1 MDPIFWMIALT
12 ALAALGVFAYFMAK
26 PAVARDAVKEK
37 VWTEFEAVAAEVAGL
52 EVVTTEA
59 GWPRLRGIVDSI
71 AIEIDC
77 ENTVSRG
84 LDGMLGLR
92 CRVPGA
98 DAVPSAALWI
108 GDVDALRTQFG
119 RPRPSGDSAGLFDV
133 YTRVEPSASDWWQ
146 DPALHDALSALPGAG
161 LVLDEG
167 QLTVLFAKLDADS
180 VRTAMRLPGLVSQ
193 GAQRVT
199 IH

>member
-1 MDPIFWMIALT
+1 MDPIFWLIVLT
-12 ALAALGVFAYFMAK
+12 GVAALGTFAYFMAR
-26 PAVARDAVKEK
+26 PTLARDAAEDR
-37 VWTEFEAVAAEVAGL
+37 VWADFRAVAAEVGGL
-52 EVVTTEA
+52 EVEQTA
-59 GWPRLRGIVDSI
+59 SGWPRLRGIADSI

-77 ENTVSRG
+77 ENAVSRG

-92 CRVPGA
+92 CRIPNGEA
-98 DAVPSAALWI
+98 APSAALWI
-108 GDVDALRTQFG
+108 GDVDALRTQYG

-146 DPALHDALSALPGAG
+146 DPALHEALTLLPGAG

-167 QLTVLFAKLDADS
+167 SLTVLFTKLDSDS
-180 VRTAMRLPGLVSQ
+180 VRTAMRIPGLVHQ

-199 IH
+199 LH